1 MTTFGITGSIACG
14 KSTVTRF
21 LRKAGVPIVDADIIA
36 REVVTLGSPGLQSI
50 VNAFGKEYLLPEGDL
65 DRPKLGRLVFGNQSQ
80 LDILNGLM
88 SDLIRVEARRQRM
101 ALYAAG
107 HELIGYDAALIIEN
121 GDADKYRPLLVVK
134 APFELQLSRL
144 MSRNA
149 LTEDEARNRINK
161 QLSSEEKAKYADFV
175 IETTGTLEELEMN
188 TIDVL
193 DQIKAYVKGF
203 KKGLRVTQLVTEQ
216 G

>member
-50 VNAFGKEYLLPEGDL
+50 VDAFGKEYLLPEGDL

-88 SDLIRVEARRQRM
+88 SNLIRVEARRQRM
-101 ALYAAG
+101 ALYQEG

-121 GDADKYRPLLVVK
+121 GDGDKYRPLLVVK